1 MCNSAVSNPVS
12 KNYYF
17 FGLQNHIRCLFPLS
31 FSVSLSVCALP
42 YTHIHTRL
50 HIHTFMYI
58 CPHIFISYKY
68 VHIYIIYYMTPLS
81 LLYINLYTHTYVH
94 MYMYEIEYSTY
105 IKGSVVQTVTDYA
118 ETQLMLISCWITL
131 Y

>member
-1 MCNSAVSNPVS
+1 
-12 KNYYF
+12 
-17 FGLQNHIRCLFPLS
+17 
-31 FSVSLSVCALP
+31 
-42 YTHIHTRL
+42 
-50 HIHTFMYI
+50 
-58 CPHIFISYKY
+58 
-68 VHIYIIYYMTPLS
+68 MTPLS